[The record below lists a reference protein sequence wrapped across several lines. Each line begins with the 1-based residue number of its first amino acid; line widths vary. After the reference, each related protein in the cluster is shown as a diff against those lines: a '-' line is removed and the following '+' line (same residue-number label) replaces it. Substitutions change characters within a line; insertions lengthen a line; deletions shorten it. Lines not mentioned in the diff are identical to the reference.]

1 MTLVVNAMRYSRN
14 AAILAAF
21 FVLAVLV
28 GCSSELEIRKLSG
41 RTMGTSWSVVIAN
54 PIASHDQDALQTE
67 IETVLL
73 EVNRQMSTYDPDS
86 EISQFNQSDELNTW
100 FPVSALFAVTTAK
113 ALGFSEISSGAF
125 DPTIGP
131 LVNLWGFGF
140 DAGSDALPSDQV
152 IDATKALVGFSAVAV
167 RAPEADG
174 GAAIIKREPRRLDL
188 SAIAKGLGVD
198 QIYTLLDDQ
207 GYANFLVEIG
217 GEVRVKGD
225 KDGLGWK
232 IAVEKPIRGERA
244 VEQVLSLKNV
254 ALATSGDYRN
264 YREIDGVAY
273 SHTIDP
279 STGRPVT
286 HQLASVTVADSECA
300 MADGWA
306 TTLLVL
312 GPDKGYEL
320 AVSRKIPA
328 MFIERFGDTFIVKQT
343 PRFERLLAGE
353 VE

>member
-1 MTLVVNAMRYSRN
+1 
-14 AAILAAF
+14 
-21 FVLAVLV
+21 VLV
-28 GCSSELEIRKLSG
+28 GCSSELEIKKLSG

-54 PIASHDQDALQTE
+54 PIASHDQDSLQTE
-67 IETVLL
+67 IEAVLL
-73 EVNRQMSTYDPDS
+73 EVNRQMSTYDPGS
-86 EISQFNQSDELNTW
+86 EISQFNQSNELNTW
-100 FPVSALFAVTTAK
+100 FPVSELFAVTTAK

-125 DPTIGP
+125 DPTVGP
-131 LVNLWGFGF
+131 LVNLWGFGP
-140 DAGSDALPSDQV
+140 DAGSDALPQ
-152 IDATKALVGFSAVAV
+152 
-167 RAPEADG
+167 
-174 GAAIIKREPRRLDL
+174 IKSLTQPKHRLDFLLLLCAHQKPMVEQRSSNASLGRLDL
-188 SAIAKGLGVD
+188 SAIAKGIGVD

-232 IAVEKPIRGERA
+232 IAVEKPIKGERA

-328 MFIERFGDTFIVKQT
+328 MFIERSGDTFIVKQT

>member
-1 MTLVVNAMRYSRN
+1 MVNPLGSMKN
-14 AAILAAF
+14 AAVMAAF
-21 FVLAVLV
+21 FVLALLV
-28 GCSSELEIRKLSG
+28 GCSSELEIQKLSG
-41 RTMGTSWSVVIAN
+41 RTMGTAWSVVIAN
-54 PIASHDQDALQTE
+54 PIASYDQKALQAD
-67 IETVLL
+67 IESVLA
-73 EVNRQMSTYDPDS
+73 EVNRQMSTYDPTS
-86 EISQFNQSDELNTW
+86 EISQFNESDALDTW
-100 FPVSALFAVTTAK
+100 YPVSELFAITTAK
-113 ALGFSEISSGAF
+113 ALGFSEISGGAF
-125 DPTIGP
+125 DPTVGP
-131 LVNLWGFGF
+131 LVNLWGFGP
-140 DAGSDALPSDQV
+140 DAGAEALPSDTV
-152 IDATKALVGFSAVAV
+152 IDEAKASVGFSAISV

-174 GAAIIKREPRRLDL
+174 GAAIRKSAQRRLDL

-198 QIYTLLDDQ
+198 QVYALLDDQ

-232 IAVEKPIRGERA
+232 IAVEKPIKGERA
-244 VEQVLSLKNV
+244 VEQLLSLKNV

-312 GPDKGYEL
+312 GPTKGFEL
-320 AVSRKIPA
+320 AIARNLPA
-328 MFIERFGDTFIVKQT
+328 MFIERVDDEFVVKQT
-343 PRFERLLAGE
+343 PRFERLLAGD

>member
-1 MTLVVNAMRYSRN
+1 MTSVASPLGVLKN
-14 AAILAAF
+14 AAVMAAF
-21 FVLAVLV
+21 FVLTLV
-28 GCSSELEIRKLSG
+28 TGCSGELEIQKLSG
-41 RTMGTSWSVVIAN
+41 KTMGTTWSVVLAN
-54 PIASHDQDALQTE
+54 PIASYDQKALQAE
-67 IETVLL
+67 IESLL
-73 EVNRQMSTYDPDS
+73 LDVNRQMSTYDPTS
-86 EISQFNQSDELNTW
+86 EISQFNQSEDLNTW
-100 FPVSALFAVTTAK
+100 FPVSDLFAKTMAR
-113 ALGFSEISSGAF
+113 ALGFSDISNGAF

-131 LVNLWGFGF
+131 IVNLWGFGP
-140 DAGSDALPSDQV
+140 DAGVDALPSDELIEETQSQ
-152 IDATKALVGFSAVAV
+152 IGFSAISV

-174 GAAIIKREPRRLDL
+174 GAAIMKRFQRRLDL

-198 QIYTLLDDQ
+198 QLYELLDDR

-217 GEVRVKGD
+217 GEIRVKGD

-232 IAVEKPIRGERA
+232 IAIEKPLKGERA
-244 VEQVLSLKNV
+244 VEQLLSLKNV

-264 YREIDGVAY
+264 YREIDGVAF

-312 GPDKGYEL
+312 GPEKGFEL
-320 AVSRKIPA
+320 AVLWNLPA
-328 MFIERFGDTFIVKQT
+328 MFIERSANGFVVKQT
-343 PRFERLLAGE
+343 LRFERLLMGE
-353 VE
+353 AE

>member
-1 MTLVVNAMRYSRN
+1 MTSVASPLGVLKN
-14 AAILAAF
+14 AAVMAAFLILA
-21 FVLAVLV
+21 LAG
-28 GCSSELEIRKLSG
+28 GCSQELEIQKLSG
-41 RTMGTSWSVVIAN
+41 KTMGTTWSVVIAN
-54 PIASHDQDALQTE
+54 PIASHDQTALQAE
-67 IETVLL
+67 IESLL
-73 EVNRQMSTYDPDS
+73 VEVNRQMSTYDPTS
-86 EISQFNQSDELNTW
+86 EISQFNQSEDLNTW
-100 FPVSALFAVTTAK
+100 FPVSDLFAITTAK
-113 ALGFSEISSGAF
+113 ALGFSDISNGAF
-125 DPTIGP
+125 DPTVGSI
-131 LVNLWGFGF
+131 VNLWGFGP
-140 DAGSDALPSDQV
+140 DAGVEALPSDALV
-152 IDATKALVGFSAVAV
+152 EETKAQTGFSAISV
-167 RAPEADG
+167 RDPGADG
-174 GAAIIKREPRRLDL
+174 GAAIMKRSQRRLDL

-198 QIYTLLDDQ
+198 QLYELLDGQ

-217 GEVRVKGD
+217 GEIRVKGD

-232 IAVEKPIRGERA
+232 IAIEKPVKGERA
-244 VEQVLSLKNV
+244 VEQLLSLKNV

-312 GPDKGYEL
+312 GPEKGFQL
-320 AVSRKIPA
+320 AVSRNLPA
-328 MFIERFGDTFIVKQT
+328 LFIERSDNGFVVKQT

-353 VE
+353 AE